1 MIYFQPN
8 IVRPH
13 SVGAFPKVI
22 NLTQE
27 PESSVGMPGTEDG
40 SEPTLDINSATK
52 GNRVVTVIEVSTRI
66 RREPFS

>member
-1 MIYFQPN
+1 M
-8 IVRPH
+8 
-13 SVGAFPKVI
+13 GDEAFPKSF

-52 GNRVVTVIEVSTRI
+52 GNRVVTVFEVSTRI
-66 RREPFS
+66 RRGVYHLLINVILLSQR